1 MISCLCNELFT
12 GLQHDT
18 TLDSL
23 SALEREISLKNI
35 HTYIVTYKH
44 DLSQFSFACWYS
56 SFVPLALSL
65 CLNNHALALKKE
77 DVGY

>member
-1 MISCLCNELFT
+1 MHFLESTFKEAIFSIFTCHTLVRNRTLMISCLCNELFT

-18 TLDSL
+18 TSDSL

-44 DLSQFSFACWYS
+44 DLSQFSIAC
-56 SFVPLALSL
+56 
-65 CLNNHALALKKE
+65 
-77 DVGY
+77 